1 MTILTYLLT
10 YLLTYKIINTY
21 LLTRSVFDIMLMSL
35 CSYQWVRPVKVKQPF
50 FEINAIN
57 YKGSEKTSEKN
68 NLGLSRKTTYKTSTY
83 RD

>member
-1 MTILTYLLT
+1 MIRGRGLRAAQGAVSGIYQLNNN
-10 YLLTYKIINTY
+10 YKEK
-21 LLTRSVFDIMLMSL
+21 
-35 CSYQWVRPVKVKQPF
+35 QWVFRPMKVKRPF